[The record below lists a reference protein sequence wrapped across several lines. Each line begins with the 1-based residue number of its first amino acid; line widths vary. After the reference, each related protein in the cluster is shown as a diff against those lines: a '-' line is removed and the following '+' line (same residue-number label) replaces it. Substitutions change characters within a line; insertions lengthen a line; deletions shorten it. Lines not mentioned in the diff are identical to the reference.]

1 MRARRSDIMGT
12 CANGRATNV
21 AALFGTAVVLAL
33 NLILILQTFGISIR
47 GCSKAETLTGSAPR
61 A

>member
-1 MRARRSDIMGT
+1 MFSRRSDIMGT
-12 CANGRATNV
+12 CANARATSV

-33 NLILILQTFGISIR
+33 NLFLILLTFGISIP